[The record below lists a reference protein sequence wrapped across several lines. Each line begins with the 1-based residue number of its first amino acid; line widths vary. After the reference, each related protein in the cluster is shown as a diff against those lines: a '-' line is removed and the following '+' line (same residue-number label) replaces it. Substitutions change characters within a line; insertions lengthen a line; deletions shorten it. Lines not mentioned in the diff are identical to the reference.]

1 MADVEVRNERADGDA
16 GRRLLAGFVAEIRR
30 LYPDWD
36 PSRPPRSSPEDLA
49 PPGGSFV
56 VVYVDG
62 EPAGCGGLKRL
73 DAETGEV
80 KRLYVAPEFR
90 GRQLS
95 RRLLAALEDGA
106 RELGYGLVRLD
117 TGERQPE
124 ALALFRSSGYRE
136 IPDYNGNRWAR
147 YWFEKRLEP
156 RSAP

>member
-1 MADVEVRNERADGDA
+1 M
-16 GRRLLAGFVAEIRR
+16 
-30 LYPDWD
+30 
-36 PSRPPRSSPEDLA
+36 
-49 PPGGSFV
+49 
-56 VVYVDG
+56 DG